1 MPSTQR
7 IANERT
13 DWLGSAL
20 IEGIEIVAVLLG
32 VLVQDI
38 IVAS

>member
-13 DWLGSAL
+13 DWLGL

>member
-1 MPSTQR
+1 M
-7 IANERT
+7 NEQIGWGT
-13 DWLGSAL
+13 AL